1 MAVKSKTVQHY
12 VAHQK
17 SKTYRVE
24 DCKLYPTKYSLE
36 DSTGT
41 VWELWSQGM
50 LRKGS
55 IKPLG
60 IIIDE
65 VFCPLFLSDQMGDR
79 VTQLGLK
86 FDLRTLFKA
95 ELDKLVTWKNETAL
109 KGDL

>member
-1 MAVKSKTVQHY
+1 MAGRFRVIQNY
-12 VAHQK
+12 VSHQK

-36 DSTGT
+36 DSTGA

-55 IKPLG
+55 VKMLG
-60 IIIDE
+60 IVVDE
-65 VFCPLFLSDQMGDR
+65 TFCPLFLSDQMGER
-79 VTQLGLK
+79 VTQIGAK

-95 ELDKLVTWKNETAL
+95 ELDKLVTWKNETVL

>member
-1 MAVKSKTVQHY
+1 MAVKYRVVQHY
-12 VAHQK
+12 VVHQK

-55 IKPLG
+55 VKLLG
-60 IIIDE
+60 VIIDDI
-65 VFCPLFLSDQMGDR
+65 FCPLFLSDQMGDR

-95 ELDKLVTWKNETAL
+95 ELDKLVTWNNETAL